1 MMSYQDAMRQFQE
14 NVNLTNN
21 INDPLTWNLN
31 AGLGNIAESLSY
43 DLTEIKS
50 QLTAI
55 LQRLS
60 QLESR

>member
-31 AGLGNIAESLSY
+31 AGLENIAESLSY